1 MVTIFDLLFLV
12 SVVGCAVAVVVLIG
26 ALVLRR
32 GAVTRAIL
40 LTLGCY
46 GLLYALGLVA
56 VSALSPQ
63 RVIPTGQR
71 QCFDDWC
78 VAVSHAAQA
87 SALHVGEQTVAAQG
101 RFLVVT
107 LQVTS
112 TAKRVSQREQIA
124 QVYLVD
130 GAGRRYAL
138 SAVGQRALDAAGL
151 SGPALDSA
159 IGPGGAFT
167 HTVVF
172 DAPTDATDFSLVV
185 AHPAFPGAIVIG
197 DDQSFFHHP
206 TLMQVDLAR

>member
-1 MVTIFDLLFLV
+1 MTIFDLLFLV
-12 SVVGCAVAVVVLIG
+12 SVAGCAFAVVGLFG
-26 ALVLRR
+26 ALVVRR
-32 GAVTRAIL
+32 WAAARAIL
-40 LTLGCY
+40 LALVGY

-63 RVIPTGQR
+63 RVIPTGQA

-87 SALHVGEQTVAAQG
+87 PTLHVGEQTIGAQG

-130 GAGRRYAL
+130 GAGRRYDI
-138 SAVGQRALDAAGL
+138 SAVGQRALDAAEL

-159 IGPGGAFT
+159 IEPGGTFI

-172 DAPTDATDFSLVV
+172 DAPADATNFSIVV
-185 AHPAFPGAIVIG
+185 AHPAFPGVVVIG

-206 TLMQVDLAR
+206 TLMQVDLTH

>member
-1 MVTIFDLLFLV
+1 MTIFDLLFLV
-12 SVVGCAVAVVVLIG
+12 SVMGCAVAVVGLIG

-32 GAVTRAIL
+32 WAAARAIL
-40 LTLGCY
+40 LSLVGY

-63 RVIPTGQR
+63 RVIPPGQS

-78 VAVSHAAQA
+78 IAIAHAAQ
-87 SALHVGEQTVAAQG
+87 SSTLQVGAQTLAAQG

-130 GAGRRYAL
+130 GAGRRFAL
-138 SAVGQRALDAAGL
+138 SAVGQRALEAAEL

-167 HTVVF
+167 HTIVF
-172 DAPTDATDFSLVV
+172 DAPSDATDFSIVV

-197 DDQSFFHHP
+197 DDQSLFHHP
-206 TLMQVDLAR
+206 TLMQVDLAH

>member
-1 MVTIFDLLFLV
+1 VTIFDLLFLV
-12 SVVGCAVAVVVLIG
+12 SAAGCALAVVGLFG

-32 GAVTRAIL
+32 WAAARAIL
-40 LTLGCY
+40 LTLVSY
-46 GLLYALGLVA
+46 GLLYALGLTA

-63 RVIPTGQR
+63 RVIPPGQS

-78 VAVSHAAQA
+78 IAVAHAAQ
-87 SALHVGEQTVAAQG
+87 SPTLHVGAQTLAAQG

-159 IGPGGAFT
+159 IEPGGAFT

-172 DAPTDATDFSLVV
+172 DTPVNATGFSIVV

-206 TLMQVDLAR
+206 SLMQVDRAH